1 MDNTSITYCL
11 RVKGTTSLVRYS
23 SSNNEGGYACV
34 AVSYRLEAGRGAQD
48 LPVYEQPDLA
58 KLHHAL
64 MRNTPDYNADYDTPM
79 HGEVEVGDLEIVERN
94 RVETFKVV
102 HYEPPREFRL
112 REQLRKP
119 DFLLRRYA
127 GVAHLASDAEYLSVL
142 ELPEGET
149 AESVKRFEGQK
160 VPLAGGLSYSLVL
173 VRIGLQLPEEYV
185 DELGTKYFAAVTT
198 EKRFG

>member
-11 RVKGTTSLVRYS
+11 RVKGTESLVRFSS
-23 SSNNEGGYACV
+23 SSNAGGYACV
-34 AVSYRLEAGRGAQD
+34 PVSYRLEAGRGAED

-64 MRNTPDYNADYDTPM
+64 LRNTPDYNADYDTPM
-79 HGEVEVGDLEIVERN
+79 HGEVEVGDLEIVERT
-94 RVETFKVV
+94 RVDTFKVV
-102 HYEPPREFRL
+102 KYEPPMEFRFK
-112 REQLRKP
+112 EQFRKP

-127 GVAHLASDAEYLSVL
+127 GVAHLPAGAEYLSYL

-149 AESVKRFEGQK
+149 AESVKRFEGSK
-160 VPLAGGLSYSLVL
+160 VTLAGGLSYSLTL
-173 VRIGLQLPEEYV
+173 VRIGLQLPEEFV

-198 EKRFG
+198 ERRFG